1 MLEVAGNSFLYCL
14 FRSCTLMLLVVG
26 LGNISAGISVCVQ
39 ADNFMWYNGGYIFL
53 GFFLV
58 MLAIFGHTTRTALGG
73 LTFYLVC
80 LGAAFAAETGFTLAI
95 IIYTT
100 YENILG
106 AAYANLVRYTML
118 GASVLLLIAIVIGWC
133 YRSSLKDAQF
143 YKTNENLI
151 NPRISTEEAPR
162 STVTREDLE
171 KKYNIRKS
179 NDL

>member
-80 LGAAFAAETGFTLAI
+80 LGRLFASPNWLSHGPILSATSFFRNFHFTEKNCVSTFFWTGEKTFLMRYKNTKHPVLMGNKKSRLTLRQTGI
-95 IIYTT
+95 F
-100 YENILG
+100 EP
-106 AAYANLVRYTML
+106 
-118 GASVLLLIAIVIGWC
+118 
-133 YRSSLKDAQF
+133 
-143 YKTNENLI
+143 I
-151 NPRISTEEAPR
+151 N
-162 STVTREDLE
+162 
-171 KKYNIRKS
+171 
-179 NDL
+179 